1 MSKRF
6 IKFPDASTNLEGL
19 KAFFDWQTEK
29 LDELTDDEI
38 LSRSF
43 GVILYFNSLSNEQK
57 ASLIDRIIEY
67 LKKLKEELDKTAK
80 NWGVSNYSIG
90 ISAPGGVNINF
101 TFEAAPTQVIQETTK
116 KIEPK

>member
-19 KAFFDWQTEK
+19 KSFFDWQTEK
-29 LDELTDDEI
+29 LNELADDEL

-43 GVILYFNSLSNEQK
+43 GVILFFNSLSNEQK

-67 LKKLKEELDKTAK
+67 LKKLKEGLDKTAK

-90 ISAPGGVNINF
+90 ISAPGGVNISF
-101 TFEAAPTQVIQETTK
+101 TFETALVQPIQETSK
-116 KIEPK
+116 S

>member
-6 IKFPDASTNLEGL
+6 IKFPDASTTNLDGL
-19 KAFFDWQTEK
+19 KSFFDWQTEK
-29 LDELTDDEI
+29 LDELTDDEL

-101 TFEAAPTQVIQETTK
+101 TFETALVQPVQETSK
-116 KIEPK
+116 KS